1 MLRLPLLLVL
11 LLAVVAAPSARAEGP
26 VLIELFASKNCRS
39 CPAAYKAMDDLE
51 AGRSDVLVL
60 TWPVDYWDYLGSKEK
75 MALPESKDR
84 QRGYVE
90 RFSLRGPYTPQA
102 VFNGAEQAP
111 GNKAS
116 RVDAAISRTA
126 ALPASGVRLIRKA
139 DGRVSLKGEVPD
151 LTDLWWITYL
161 TDEDNETRMPNPV
174 TSARQI
180 GPWLGGRA
188 DIELPACISGCMLIV
203 QEAGFGPVLAVMDVR

>member
-1 MLRLPLLLVL
+1 MMRLPALFILFLTAL
-11 LLAVVAAPSARAEGP
+11 AAPSAHADGP
-26 VLIELFASKNCRS
+26 VLVELFASKNCRS
-39 CPAAYKAMDDLE
+39 CPAAYKAMDELAAQRD
-51 AGRSDVLVL
+51 DVLVL

-116 RVDAAISRTA
+116 RIDAALGKTK
-126 ALPASGVRLIRKA
+126 ALPETGIMLIRKE
-139 DGRVSLKGEVPD
+139 GKVSLKGETRS
-151 LTDLWWITYL
+151 LTDLWWVTYL
-161 TDEDNETRMPNPV
+161 AGADNTSKMPNPV

-188 DIELPACISGCMLIV
+188 NIELPACESGCMLIV

>member
-1 MLRLPLLLVL
+1 MFA
-11 LLAVVAAPSARAEGP
+11 LAALAAPSAYADGP
-26 VLIELFASKNCRS
+26 VLVELFASKNCRS
-39 CPAAYKAMDDLE
+39 CPAAYKAMDELE
-51 AGRSDVLVL
+51 AQRDDVLVL

-116 RVDAAISRTA
+116 KVGRALGEAM
-126 ALPASGVRLIRKA
+126 ALPKSGIALYPKA
-139 DGRVSLKGEVPD
+139 GNRVSLKGD
-151 LTDLWWITYL
+151 TDSLTDLWWVTYL
-161 TDEDNETRMPNPV
+161 TDEDNQTKMPNPV

-188 DIELPACISGCMLIV
+188 DIELPACESGCMLIV
-203 QEAGFGPVLAVMDVR
+203 QEAGFGPVLAVLDVR

>member
-1 MLRLPLLLVL
+1 MMRLPALLGLI
-11 LLAVVAAPSARAEGP
+11 LAAFAAPPAHADGP
-26 VLIELFASKNCRS
+26 VLVELFASKNCRS
-39 CPAAYKAMDDLE
+39 CPAAYRAMDELE
-51 AGRSDVLVL
+51 AQRDDVLVL

-90 RFSLRGPYTPQA
+90 RFELRGPYTPQA

-116 RVDAAISRTA
+116 KVGA
-126 ALPASGVRLIRKA
+126 ALGRTMSLSASGISLSGKN
-139 DGRVSLKGEVPD
+139 GKVSLKGETD
-151 LTDLWWITYL
+151 SLTDLWWVAYL
-161 TDEDNETRMPNPV
+161 KDEDNETKMPNPV

-188 DIELPACISGCMLIV
+188 DIELPACESGCMLIV

>member
-1 MLRLPLLLVL
+1 MKRLAILFSS
-11 LLAVVAAPSARAEGP
+11 LAAAFAAPLAYAEGP
-26 VLIELFASKNCRS
+26 VLVELFASKNCRS
-39 CPAAYKAMDDLE
+39 CPAAYKAMDELE
-51 AGRSDVLVL
+51 AQRDDVGVL

-102 VFNGAEQAP
+102 VFNGVKQAP
-111 GNKAS
+111 GNKS
-116 RVDAAISRTA
+116 SKVDAALEE
-126 ALPASGVRLIRKA
+126 ALAQPESGVRIVRKT
-139 DGRVSLKGEVPD
+139 GKVSLKGETTS
-151 LTDLWWITYL
+151 LTDLWWVAYL
-161 TDEDNETRMPNPV
+161 KDEDNETKMPNPV
-174 TSARQI
+174 TSVRQI

-188 DIELPACISGCMLIV
+188 DIELPACESGCMLIV

>member
-1 MLRLPLLLVL
+1 MMRLPALFGLI
-11 LLAVVAAPSARAEGP
+11 LAAFAAPPAHADGP
-26 VLIELFASKNCRS
+26 VLVELFASKNCRS
-39 CPAAYKAMDDLE
+39 CPAAYKAMDELE
-51 AGRSDVLVL
+51 AQRDDVLVL

-102 VFNGAEQAP
+102 VFNGTEQAP
-111 GNKAS
+111 GNKAGKVGNALGKTMS
-116 RVDAAISRTA
+116 
-126 ALPASGVRLIRKA
+126 LPATGISLVRKN
-139 DGRVSLKGEVPD
+139 GKVSLKGETGS
-151 LTDLWWITYL
+151 LTDLWWVAYL
-161 TDEDNETRMPNPV
+161 TDEDNQTKMPNPV
-174 TSARQI
+174 TSVRQI

-188 DIELPACISGCMLIV
+188 DIDIPACVSGCMLIV